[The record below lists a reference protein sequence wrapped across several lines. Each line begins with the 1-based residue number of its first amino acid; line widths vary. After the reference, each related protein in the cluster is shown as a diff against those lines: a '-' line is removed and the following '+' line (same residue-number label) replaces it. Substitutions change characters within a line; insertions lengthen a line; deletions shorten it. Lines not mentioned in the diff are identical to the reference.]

1 MSLGERGH
9 GEKKTKP
16 TMKGKESLQTAK
28 ENNCSRSSTQ
38 DGDRGFRENAT
49 KNIFWEGTVK
59 LQGPICLDA

>member
-1 MSLGERGH
+1 
-9 GEKKTKP
+9 
-16 TMKGKESLQTAK
+16 MKGKESLQTAK